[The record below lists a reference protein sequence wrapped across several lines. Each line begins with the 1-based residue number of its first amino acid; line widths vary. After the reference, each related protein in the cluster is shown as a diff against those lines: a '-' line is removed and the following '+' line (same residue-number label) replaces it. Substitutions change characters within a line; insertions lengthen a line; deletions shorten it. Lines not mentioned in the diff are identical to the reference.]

1 MRVYTATL
9 IAIFVSAAAAQ
20 PPARRSFDVASIK
33 KNNATCRGGLPRPSP
48 GGLDFVCVSVR
59 ALLVTAYGSLQGDP
73 LHAGTIRVFG
83 GPSWIDNE
91 RYDISAKAEDR
102 APLQEMRGPM
112 LIALLEDRF
121 HLKAHMEPR
130 DTPEYALRLIEG
142 PSKLRSTQEGSCKPI
157 DLEDLPKSGDQ
168 TRYCGLERSHV
179 EGGTVIA
186 DWYGVTMAELAS
198 RSLTPYAGNYVLDQ
212 TGLNG
217 RFDIHLEF
225 RRNETLR
232 VNGVE
237 VSSGESESGAPTIFT
252 ALHGLGLK
260 LVPGK
265 APIDVVMID
274 SIERPSEN

>member
-1 MRVYTATL
+1 VAVFLLAGY
-9 IAIFVSAAAAQ
+9 VAAQ
-20 PPARRSFDVASIK
+20 PLARRSFDVASIK
-33 KNNATCRGGLPRPSP
+33 KNANATCRGGLPRPSP
-48 GGLDFVCVSVR
+48 GRLDFVCVSVR

-73 LHAGTIRVFG
+73 LHAGTIRVLG

-91 RYDISAKAEDR
+91 RYDVSAKAEDP

-121 HLKAHMEPR
+121 HLKAHTEPR
-130 DTPEYALRLIEG
+130 ETPVYALKLMEG
-142 PSKLRSTQEGSCKPI
+142 PTKLRSTQEGSCKPI
-157 DLEDLPKSGDQ
+157 NLEDLPKSGDQ
-168 TRYCGLERSHV
+168 TRYCGSEHSHV

-186 DWYGVTMAELAS
+186 EWYGVTMAELAS
-198 RSLTPYAGNYVLDQ
+198 RSLTAYAGDYVLDQ
-212 TGLNG
+212 TGLTG

-237 VSSGESESGAPTIFT
+237 VSSGEPESGAPTIFT

-265 APIDVVMID
+265 APIDVVVID
-274 SIERPSEN
+274 RIERPSEN

>member
-1 MRVYTATL
+1 
-9 IAIFVSAAAAQ
+9 
-20 PPARRSFDVASIK
+20 
-33 KNNATCRGGLPRPSP
+33 
-48 GGLDFVCVSVR
+48 
-59 ALLVTAYGSLQGDP
+59 
-73 LHAGTIRVFG
+73 
-83 GPSWIDNE
+83 
-91 RYDISAKAEDR
+91 
-102 APLQEMRGPM
+102 M

-121 HLKAHMEPR
+121 HLKAHTEPR
-130 DTPEYALRLIEG
+130 DTPVYALRLIEG

-168 TRYCGLERSHV
+168 TRYCGSERSHV

-186 DWYGVTMAELAS
+186 EWYGVTMAELAS

-265 APIDVVMID
+265 APIDVVVID
-274 SIERPSEN
+274 SVERPSEN

>member
-1 MRVYTATL
+1 MRVYPATL
-9 IAIFVSAAAAQ
+9 IAILVSAALGQ

-33 KNNATCRGGLPRPSP
+33 KNNATCRGGRPRPSP
-48 GGLDFVCVSVR
+48 GRLDFACVSVR
-59 ALLVTAYGSLQGDP
+59 ELLVLSYGSLQGDP
-73 LHAGTIRVFG
+73 LHVGTIQVLG

-91 RYDISAKAEDR
+91 RYDLSAKAEGR
-102 APLQEMRGPM
+102 VPLQEMIGPM
-112 LIALLEDRF
+112 LIGLLEDRF
-121 HLKAHMEPR
+121 HLKAHTEPR
-130 DTPEYALRLIEG
+130 DMQVFALRLIEG

-157 DLEDLPKSGDQ
+157 DMEDLPKSGDP
-168 TRYCGLERSHV
+168 TRYCGLESSHV
-179 EGGTVIA
+179 EDGTVIA
-186 DWYGVTMAELAS
+186 DWYGVTMTELAS
-198 RSLTPYAGNYVLDQ
+198 RSLTPYAGNYVVDQ
-212 TGLNG
+212 TGLSG

-225 RRNETLR
+225 RRSVPLR

-260 LVPGK
+260 LVSAK